1 MLVDTSVWI
10 DFFNGYVS
18 AESER
23 LARAIGDGEPVA
35 VPGIVL
41 TEILLGLRT
50 DAEASRIADL
60 LLAFNIVAEP
70 TLIDYQEAARIY
82 RVCRTRGTT
91 IRSTIDC
98 LIAQLAIRD
107 QLPLLTRDRDFHAI
121 SRHCPLQLIA
131 LD

>member
-10 DFFNGYVS
+10 DFFNDCAS

-23 LARAIGDGEPVA
+23 LARAIGDGESIA
-35 VPGIVL
+35 LPGIVL
-41 TEILLGLRT
+41 TEILLGLKT

-60 LLAFNIVAEP
+60 LLAFDVVPEP
-70 TLIDYQEAARIY
+70 TLADYQEAARIY
-82 RVCRTRGTT
+82 RICRAGGVT

-107 QLPLLTRDRDFHAI
+107 HLPLLTKDRDFRAI
-121 SRHCPLQLIA
+121 ARCCPLQLIA
-131 LD
+131 LS